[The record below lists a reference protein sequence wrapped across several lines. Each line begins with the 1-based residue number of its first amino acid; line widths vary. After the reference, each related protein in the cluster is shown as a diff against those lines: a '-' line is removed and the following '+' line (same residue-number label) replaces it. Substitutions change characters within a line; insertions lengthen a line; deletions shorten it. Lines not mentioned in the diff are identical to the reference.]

1 MPLPKGGT
9 SPSAS
14 LPTSPLPLTERVL
27 CLFVAFL
34 SHQGLAHQSILTYLS
49 GVRNL
54 AIVGGYACI
63 DWDQMPRLQLVLH
76 GVARSLSHRNVRPPR
91 LPITVAVMHQLR
103 RVWSGSD
110 FESQLMWAA
119 TCVGYFGFM
128 RAGEFTAVDSA
139 PPIIL
144 MSEVAFNSRST
155 PTAIH
160 LQLRSKTDP
169 LGRVV
174 DKFLGVSGRCAR

>member
-1 MPLPKGGT
+1 MSSYASTQRRYLAFCQTANLP
-9 SPSAS
+9 S
-14 LPTSPLPLTERVL
+14 LPLTERVL

-54 AIVGGYACI
+54 AIAGGYACI
-63 DWDQMPRLQLVLH
+63 ERDQMPRLQLVLR
-76 GVARSLSHRNVRPPR
+76 GVARSSSRR
-91 LPITVAVMHQLR
+91 LPITGVVMHQLR

-110 FESQLMWAA
+110 FESHLMWAA
-119 TCVGYFGFM
+119 TCVGYFGFL

-144 MSEVAFNSRST
+144 MSDVAINSRSA
-155 PTAIH
+155 PTAFR
-160 LQLRSKTDP
+160 LRLPQIEDRS
-169 LGRVV
+169 
-174 DKFLGVSGRCAR
+174 AR